1 MLVVSDLVVAGFVVA
16 GLVVA
21 GVDGDVDAGF
31 GVAVPLDDESEL
43 ALALAD
49 FFESAASALESVR

>member
-1 MLVVSDLVVAGFVVA
+1 VLVVSDFVVA

-21 GVDGDVDAGF
+21 GVDVDVDVDAGF
-31 GVAVPLDDESEL
+31 GVDVPLDDESEL

-49 FFESAASALESVR
+49 FFEPAASALESVR

>member
-1 MLVVSDLVVAGFVVA
+1 MLVVPDFVVA

-21 GVDGDVDAGF
+21 GVDVDAGF
-31 GVAVPLDDESEL
+31 GADVPLDDESEL
-43 ALALAD
+43 GLALAD

>member
-1 MLVVSDLVVAGFVVA
+1 MLVVPDFVVA

-31 GVAVPLDDESEL
+31 GVDVPLDDESEL
-43 ALALAD
+43 GLALAD

>member
-1 MLVVSDLVVAGFVVA
+1 MLVVSDLGVA

-21 GVDGDVDAGF
+21 GVDVDVDAGV
-31 GVAVPLDDESEL
+31 GVAEPLDDESEL

-49 FFESAASALESVR
+49 FFEPAASALESVR

>member
-1 MLVVSDLVVAGFVVA
+1 VLVVSDLVVA

-31 GVAVPLDDESEL
+31 GVDVPLDDESEL
-43 ALALAD
+43 ALAFAD

>member
-1 MLVVSDLVVAGFVVA
+1 MLVVSDFVVA

-43 ALALAD
+43 GLVLAD
-49 FFESAASALESVR
+49 LFEPAASALESVR